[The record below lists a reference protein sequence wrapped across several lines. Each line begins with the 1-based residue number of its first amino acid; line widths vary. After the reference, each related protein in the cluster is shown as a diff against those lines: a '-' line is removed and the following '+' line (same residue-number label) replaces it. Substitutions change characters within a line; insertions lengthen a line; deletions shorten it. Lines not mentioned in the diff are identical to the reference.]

1 MPLTIKKINI
11 ILIFLLFTT
20 ISLCEINVYSHRHYD
35 GDKKLFKQFTEE
47 TGIKVNVIK
56 GSADQLIQRLQSEGS
71 NSPADVLL
79 TVDAGRLVKAK
90 ELGLLTPIS
99 SEELEN
105 NVPKSMR
112 DAESHWFGLSVR
124 ARVIVF
130 AKDRVSE
137 NELSTYEDLTNPKWK
152 GRLVIRSSNNIYN
165 QSLMA
170 SIMEANG
177 MDKALLWAKGVVSN
191 MARKPRG
198 NDRDQARAVA
208 SGIADIA
215 VVNTYYIG
223 LLANSKDKKDRDVVK
238 NLSIFFPNQNG
249 RGTHINVSGGGV
261 TSSSKNKKE
270 AIRFLEFLTT
280 KESQKVFS
288 ESNFEYPLRYN
299 KENSK
304 SVINWG
310 MFKADGMDLSIL
322 GERNA
327 EAVRLFDLANWD

>member
-1 MPLTIKKINI
+1 
-11 ILIFLLFTT
+11 
-20 ISLCEINVYSHRHYD
+20 
-35 GDKKLFKQFTEE
+35 
-47 TGIKVNVIK
+47 
-56 GSADQLIQRLQSEGS
+56 
-71 NSPADVLL
+71 
-79 TVDAGRLVKAK
+79 
-90 ELGLLTPIS
+90 
-99 SEELEN
+99 
-105 NVPKSMR
+105 
-112 DAESHWFGLSVR
+112 
-124 ARVIVF
+124 
-130 AKDRVSE
+130 
-137 NELSTYEDLTNPKWK
+137 
-152 GRLVIRSSNNIYN
+152 
-165 QSLMA
+165 
-170 SIMEANG
+170 
-177 MDKALLWAKGVVSN
+177 MDKALRWAKGVVSN

-223 LLANSKDKKDRDVVK
+223 LLANSKDKKDRDVAK
-238 NLSIFFPNQNG
+238 DLSIFFPNQNG

-322 GERNA
+322 GEDMIN
-327 EAVRLFDLANWD
+327 